1 MARPKKPTY
10 EYVEALKRYRKR
22 IRDADGE
29 YVAIY
34 GRTPDELTE
43 KIAEAQEQIENAV
56 INRNHPTLGAYA
68 EKWLELHSAHIGHG
82 TLQNYKYI
90 IKTYIKA
97 PLGTRRLGDITSDD
111 VKTAML
117 TASGKSESVYGTAVM
132 LYKQIFEA
140 AVENGYILQ
149 SPCKKLKMGGIPAK
163 GREALS
169 KEQVDV
175 LLDAIR
181 SERVYPF
188 VMIGLYAGLRRE
200 EIMGLQWDYVELN
213 GKAPCIS
220 VRNALRWEHNRPIV
234 TPTLKSPAARR
245 DIPIPP
251 QLVECLT
258 KAKAASKSEH
268 VIADR
273 NGLPLTETQFR
284 HFWHAVVC
292 RMVAERKYTKY
303 KDGTKKV
310 YTIKP
315 VKGETAQHR
324 KYQYTID
331 FDVTPHILRHTYI
344 TNLLLAGVDVKTVQ
358 YLAGH
363 EKAKITLDIYAHLTY
378 NKPIDLADKVNSAFS
393 G

>member
-10 EYVEALKRYRKR
+10 EYVEKLQRYRKR
-22 IRDADGE
+22 IKDADGT

-34 GRTPDELTE
+34 GKTPDELTE
-43 KIAEAQEQIENAV
+43 KLAEAQEQIDNAI
-56 INRNHPTLGAYA
+56 INRNHPTLGSYA
-68 EKWLELHSAHIGHG
+68 EKWLELHSTHIGHG

-117 TASGKSESVYGTAVM
+117 TASGKSASVYGTAVM
-132 LYKQIFEA
+132 LYKQIFDA

-149 SPCKKLKMGGIPAK
+149 SPCQNLKMGGIPSK
-163 GREALS
+163 GRQALP
-169 KEQVDV
+169 KEQVIV

-188 VMIGLYAGLRRE
+188 VMIGLYSGLRRE
-200 EIMGLQWDYVELN
+200 EILGLQWNCVELS
-213 GKAPCIS
+213 GEAPCIR
-220 VRNALRWEHNRPIV
+220 VRKALRWEHNRPVV
-234 TPTLKSPAARR
+234 TEKLKSPAAKR
-245 DIPIPP
+245 DIPIPA

-258 KAKAASKSEH
+258 TAKESSNSEY
-268 VIADR
+268 VIADC
-273 NGLPLTETQFR
+273 NGQPLTETQFR
-284 HFWHAVVC
+284 HLWHAVVC
-292 RMVAERKYTKY
+292 RTTMERKYTKY
-303 KDGTKKV
+303 KDGKKIV
-310 YTIKP
+310 YTISP
-315 VKGETAQHR
+315 VKGEKANHR
-324 KYQYTID
+324 KYRYTID
-331 FDVTPHILRHTYI
+331 FEVTPHILRHTYV

-378 NKPIDLADKVNSAFS
+378 NKPIDLAGKINSAFS